1 MKIYHNP
8 RCRKSRE
15 ALQILLANNIELD
28 VIEYLKHP
36 LNKKEIKNILKMLGL
51 SAKDIVRKGE
61 KIFKDL
67 YKEKD
72 FSEDEYVNILC
83 LHPILIE
90 RPIVVKDNQAV
101 LGRPPI
107 NVLDL
112 LDKQ

>member
-15 ALQILLANNIELD
+15 ALHILLENNIKLN
-28 VIEYLKHP
+28 VVEYLKNP
-36 LNKKEIKNILKMLGL
+36 LTKREIKNILKLLGI
-51 SAKDIVRKGE
+51 SAEDLIRKGE
-61 KIFKDL
+61 QIFKDL
-67 YKEKD
+67 YKGKD
-72 FSEDEYVNILC
+72 LSEEEYVNILC

-90 RPIVVKDNQAV
+90 RPIVVKDNRAV

-112 LDKQ
+112 LDNQ

>member
-15 ALQILLANNIELD
+15 SLQILLDHNIELEI
-28 VIEYLKHP
+28 IEYLKNP
-36 LNKKEIKNILKMLGL
+36 LTKKEIENILKMLGI
-51 SAKDIVRKGE
+51 SAKDLVRKGE

-67 YKEKD
+67 YKD
-72 FSEDEYVNILC
+72 RDMSEDEYLHILY
-83 LHPILIE
+83 LNPILIE
-90 RPIVVKDNQAV
+90 RPIVVKDNRAV

>member
-15 ALQILLANNIELD
+15 TLQILLDNNIESD
-28 VIEYLKHP
+28 IIDYLKNP
-36 LNKKEIKNILKMLGL
+36 LTKKEIKNILKLLGI
-51 SAKDIVRKGE
+51 SAKDLVRKGE
-61 KIFKDL
+61 QLFKDL
-67 YKEKD
+67 YKGED
-72 FSEDEYVNILC
+72 LSEEEYVSILS

-90 RPIVVKDNQAV
+90 RPIVVKDNRAV

-112 LDKQ
+112 LDKK

>member
-15 ALQILLANNIELD
+15 TLQLLLDNNIELEI
-28 VIEYLKHP
+28 IEYLKTP
-36 LNKKEIKNILKMLGL
+36 LTIKEIENILKILGI
-51 SAKDIVRKGE
+51 SAKDLVRKGE
-61 KIFKDL
+61 QIFKDL
-67 YKEKD
+67 YKGKD
-72 FSEDEYVNILC
+72 LAEDEYVHILS

-90 RPIVVKDNQAV
+90 RPIVVKDNRAV

-112 LDKQ
+112 LDEK